1 VSAPRAT
8 PALTTH
14 VLDTSQGRP
23 AAGVRVDLSAVDA
36 DGRVRLIR
44 TVRTKADGRPAAPL
58 LAEGEMRVGR
68 YELRFHVVEYF
79 RAAGLPLADPPFLDE
94 VLVRF
99 AIADIDGHYH
109 VPLLMSPWS
118 YVTYRGS

>member
-1 VSAPRAT
+1 VSESGAART
-8 PALTTH
+8 LTTH
-14 VLDTSQGRP
+14 VLDTTAGRP
-23 AAGVRVDLSAVDA
+23 AAGVRVDFSAVEP

-44 TVRTKADGRPAAPL
+44 TVRTNVEGRTDTPL
-58 LAEGEMRVGR
+58 LDEGELRIGR
-68 YELRFHVVEYF
+68 YELRFHAAEYF
-79 RAAGLPLADPPFLDE
+79 HAAGRALADPPFLDE

-99 AIADIDGHYH
+99 GIADLETHYH

>member
-1 VSAPRAT
+1 MSGAART
-8 PALTTH
+8 LTTH
-14 VLDTSQGRP
+14 VLDTTAGRP
-23 AAGVRVDLSAVDA
+23 AAGVRVDFSEVES

-44 TVRTKADGRPAAPL
+44 TVRTNAEGRTDAPL
-58 LAEGEMRVGR
+58 LDEGELRVGR
-68 YELRFHVVEYF
+68 YELRFHVAEYF
-79 RAAGLPLADPPFLDE
+79 RASGGALADPPFLDE

-99 AIADIDGHYH
+99 GIADLETHYH